1 LSPRPNLP
9 VIDWVSARGNK
20 SAQLGI
26 LVLSRGTIGL
36 AIVVIQSVVMSSG
49 SGDTIVVN
57 GVSVVVGIVDGGHDG
72 LLVMRWESGRK
83 TFVQCDGF
91 TFTTYKAAFST

>member
-1 LSPRPNLP
+1 LSSRPNLP

-36 AIVVIQSVVMSSG
+36 TIVVIHSVVMSSG

-57 GVSVVVGIVDGGHDG
+57 GGSVVVGIVDGGHDG
-72 LLVMRWESGRK
+72 LLVMK
-83 TFVQCDGF
+83 
-91 TFTTYKAAFST
+91 